1 MTIST
6 IGYDDCSLT
15 TDVAKIF
22 TIVLTLG
29 GIEKILAIATKVAQG
44 LTRRR
49 AEKKEKKRKE
59 FSCKRT
65 SLSAGRII
73 NNFIAPIIF
82 FVVTI
87 LIVIHLPLLAFIPM
101 MIKAKARA
109 INRFGSL
116 IQYHNNL
123 YKVKWMEG
131 KLPSDDNILPS
142 LDNSSMADINTSYQ
156 QAVQGMNLIPITRNQ
171 IIYAALILM
180 IPFIPLIFTQYSLIE
195 LLSKLAQIVTG

>member
-1 MTIST
+1 
-6 IGYDDCSLT
+6 
-15 TDVAKIF
+15 
-22 TIVLTLG
+22 
-29 GIEKILAIATKVAQG
+29 
-44 LTRRR
+44 
-49 AEKKEKKRKE
+49 
-59 FSCKRT
+59 
-65 SLSAGRII
+65 
-73 NNFIAPIIF
+73 
-82 FVVTI
+82 
-87 LIVIHLPLLAFIPM
+87 